1 MLQNDLEAVKWWR
14 KAAEMGFPCAQY
26 KLAEAFRNGYGVK
39 QDSTDAARWY
49 KDSAEK
55 GFADAQYQLGCLY
68 AKGTGVRKD
77 IKEARS
83 WWEKAA
89 QQGDEKSKLSL
100 RRLRASA
107 YRQGA
112 CAAALMCGMVLAVV
126 LA

>member
-1 MLQNDLEAVKWWR
+1 MGEEGRGDGVPLCAVQARRGVQERLWR
-14 KAAEMGFPCAQY
+14 KAGQHGRGEVVQG
-26 KLAEAFRNGYGVK
+26 
-39 QDSTDAARWY
+39 
-49 KDSAEK
+49 SAEK

-68 AKGTGVRKD
+68 SKGTGVRKD